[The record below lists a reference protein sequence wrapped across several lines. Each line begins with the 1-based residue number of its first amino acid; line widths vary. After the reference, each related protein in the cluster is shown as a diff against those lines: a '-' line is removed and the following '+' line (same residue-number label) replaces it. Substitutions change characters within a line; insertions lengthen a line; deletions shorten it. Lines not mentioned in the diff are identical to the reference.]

1 MGKVV
6 EIYYIDTIEQ
16 IKATED
22 SPFTVNEYG
31 GRQQIKDENLD
42 QVKSRMHSKVA
53 NVLNDLISTDPSNN
67 HYYMD
72 IKIVNSDGGIE
83 EKYKCGTKQPVER
96 KDEPEPETPVEE
108 G

>member
-16 IKATED
+16 IKAAED
-22 SPFTVNEYG
+22 SPFTVNEFG

-42 QVKSRMHSKVA
+42 QVKSRMWAKVA
-53 NVLNDLISTDPSNN
+53 NVLNDLISTDPTKN

-83 EKYKCGTKQPVER
+83 EKYKCGTKQTVES